1 MGRTVLFTLSPS
13 SDASARLG
21 YGHTISSSV
30 CAVLCWIRF
39 IMGKHHIAW
48 DGSMLSGAVRG
59 TAVLC
64 QVFFWGGQPLQA
76 LHPLK
81 WGHRSMGQELLG

>member
-1 MGRTVLFTLSPS
+1 MGRTALFMLSPS

-30 CAVLCWIRF
+30 CAVLRWIRF
-39 IMGKHHIAW
+39 IMGKHHIAR
-48 DGSMLSGAVRG
+48 DGSMPPDTVHG

-64 QVFFWGGQPLQA
+64 APQIP
-76 LHPLK
+76 
-81 WGHRSMGQELLG
+81 

>member
-1 MGRTVLFTLSPS
+1 MGRTALFMLSPS

-30 CAVLCWIRF
+30 CAVLRWIRF

-48 DGSMLSGAVRG
+48 DGSTPPDTLHG

-64 QVFFWGGQPLQA
+64 APQIP
-76 LHPLK
+76 
-81 WGHRSMGQELLG
+81 